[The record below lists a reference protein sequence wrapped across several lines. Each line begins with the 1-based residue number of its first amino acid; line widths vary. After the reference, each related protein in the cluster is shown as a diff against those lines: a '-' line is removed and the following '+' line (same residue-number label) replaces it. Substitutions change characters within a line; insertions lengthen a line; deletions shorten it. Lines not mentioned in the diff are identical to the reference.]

1 MKTTAYEVTEE
12 LSGRR
17 LDVAVTLLEPHLTRS
32 RVQKL
37 IQEGLILVD
46 GTARKANY
54 RVRPGEVLQV
64 TIPPAK
70 PLSLEPQPL
79 KLDILYEDRELL
91 VINKPKGMV
100 VHPAAGHNDG
110 TLVNA
115 LLHYCH
121 DLSGIG
127 GKMRPGIV
135 HRLDKDTSGV
145 LVVAKNDHAHL
156 HLARQFK
163 EQSVVRE
170 YVAIVHGKMSTLR
183 GSINAAIARHP
194 RDRKKMAVVP
204 AGKGR
209 PAVTHFT
216 VLEQFAN
223 YTYVLLRL
231 ETGRTH
237 QIRVHL
243 ASLGHPVAG
252 DTVYGYKRQHFNLN
266 GQALHAYK
274 LGFLHPKSEQYMEF
288 TSNPPEEFLNL
299 LNELRKLKNEK
310 N

>member
-1 MKTTAYEVTEE
+1 MKTNAYEVTGE
-12 LSGRR
+12 LKGQR
-17 LDVAVTLLEPHLTRS
+17 LDVVVTRLVPELTRS

-46 GTARKANY
+46 GVTRKANY
-54 RVRPGEVLQV
+54 RVHPGEVLQV
-64 TIPPAK
+64 TIPPAE
-70 PLSLEPQPL
+70 PLSLQPQPL
-79 KLDILYEDRELL
+79 ELDILYEDRELI
-91 VINKPKGMV
+91 VINKPKGLV
-100 VHPAAGHNDG
+100 VHPAAGHTDG

-115 LLHYCH
+115 LLYHCD

-127 GKMRPGIV
+127 GKVRPGIV

-156 HLARQFK
+156 YLARQFK

-170 YVAIVHGKMSTLR
+170 YLAIVHGKISTPR

-204 AGKGR
+204 EGKGR

-216 VLEQFAN
+216 VLEQFRN
-223 YTYVLLRL
+223 YTYVLLQL

-243 ASLGHPVAG
+243 SSLGHPIVG
-252 DTVYGYKRQHFNLN
+252 DIVYGYKRQRFDLN

-274 LGFLHPKSEQYMEF
+274 LGFIHPVSSKYLEF
-288 TSNPPEEFLNL
+288 TSNPPAEFTHLLNL
-299 LNELRKLKNEK
+299 LRKQVN
-310 N
+310 